1 MNNLLARLLTAGVA
15 IPILVGAINWSNPLA
30 VWAIVIAATAIG
42 LREWMNMTQKGAP
55 LADRAFGVVVGTA
68 LGAVFYWWSEA
79 PLVFPAALAAATI
92 VTFLWFLFRVG
103 AMETVAGR
111 VAYVLVGYLYV
122 AVLLSFLPLVKARG
136 SRLDGGDGG
145 RWVYVMLTIA
155 WLSDT
160 GAYFAGRFLGR
171 YWPRK
176 LYPAVSPK
184 KTVVGG
190 LGGVLA
196 SVGAVVFAKLVY
208 LPTLSWADC
217 ILLGVPA
224 NLLGQTG
231 DLAESL
237 IKRSVGV
244 KDSGALL
251 PGHGGML
258 DRIDALLFVCPYVY
272 CYARW
277 VVGRL

>member
-1 MNNLLARLLTAGVA
+1 MNNLLARLLTAVVA
-15 IPILVGAINWSNPLA
+15 VPILAGAIYWSNPLG
-30 VWAIVIAATAIG
+30 VWGIVIAATAIG
-42 LREWMNMTQKGAP
+42 LREWANMTLGAGSP
-55 LADRAFGVVVGTA
+55 VADRAFVVVAGTA
-68 LGAVFYWWSEA
+68 LGAIFYWCAEQ
-79 PLVFPAALAAATI
+79 PLVFPVATAAITI
-92 VTFLWFLFRVG
+92 ATFLWFLFRVG
-103 AMETVAGR
+103 AMETVAAR
-111 VAYVLVGYLYV
+111 VAFSIAGYFYV
-122 AVLLSFLPLVKARG
+122 AVLLAFLPLAKARPE
-136 SRLDGGDGG
+136 GDGG
-145 RWVYVMLTIA
+145 RWIYVMLTIA

-160 GAYFAGRFLGR
+160 GAYFAGRFIGP

-176 LYPAVSPK
+176 LYAAVSPK
-184 KTVVGG
+184 KTLIGG

-196 SVGAVVFAKLVY
+196 SVGAVVLAKLVY
-208 LPTLSWADC
+208 LPGLTWADC
-217 ILLGVPA
+217 LLLGVPA

-237 IKRSVGV
+237 VKRSVGV

-277 VVGRL
+277 VFGRI